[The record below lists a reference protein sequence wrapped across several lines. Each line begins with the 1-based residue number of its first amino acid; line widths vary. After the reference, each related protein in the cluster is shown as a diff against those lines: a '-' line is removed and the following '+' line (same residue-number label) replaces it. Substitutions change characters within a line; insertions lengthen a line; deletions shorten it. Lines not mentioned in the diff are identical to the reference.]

1 MDICAKG
8 AAMAD
13 YDDKLADALQVAR
26 MYYYQNLNTEA
37 IAQELDFSRSKVS
50 RLLTYAKEQGLV
62 EVRIIDPQEQSQR
75 LERRLQERYSV
86 PVVNVVKVP
95 ESANER
101 DWLEQVAAF
110 TAHTLNTLLTPHMIL
125 GLAWGTTLST
135 ISRHLIPKPISNL
148 NVVQLNG
155 AGNTQSLGI
164 AYASE
169 IVMRFAENYQAKA
182 HLFPV
187 PTFFDFAET
196 KRALWRERS
205 IRRILELQERADILL
220 YSIGAVQAGVPSHV
234 YSGGYLESRDYAELE
249 EQGVVGDIA
258 TVFFRADGSYA
269 DVPMNTRTSG
279 PDLAL
284 LRQVQHSI
292 CIVSGKGK
300 ARGLQAALRGGFV
313 KHLIVDEP
321 TARIVLEMPDAGE

>member
-1 MDICAKG
+1 
-8 AAMAD
+8 MAEF
-13 YDDKLADALQVAR
+13 DDKLADALQVAR

-37 IAQELDFSRSKVS
+37 IAQELEFSRSKVS

-62 EVRIIDPQEQSQR
+62 EVRIIDPQEQPHR
-75 LERRLQERYSV
+75 LERNLQERYGI
-86 PVVNVVKVP
+86 PTVNVVAVP
-95 ESANER
+95 ESADER
-101 DWLEQVAAF
+101 EWLERVASF
-110 TAHTLNTLLTPHMIL
+110 TAHTLNTLLSSHMIL
-125 GLAWGTTLST
+125 GLAWGTTLSAV
-135 ISRHLIPKPISNL
+135 SRHLIPKPVN
-148 NVVQLNG
+148 NVDVVQLNG

-187 PTFFDFAET
+187 PTFFDFADT

-205 IRRILELQERADILL
+205 IRRILELQERADIVL

-234 YSGGYLESRDYAELE
+234 YSGGYLESRDFAELE

-269 DVPMNTRTSG
+269 DVPINTRASG

-284 LRQVQHSI
+284 LRQVKHSL
-292 CIVSGKGK
+292 CVVSGMGK
-300 ARGLQAALRGGFV
+300 ARGLQAALRGGYV
-313 KHLIVDEP
+313 QHLIVDEP
-321 TARIVLEMPDAGE
+321 TARAVMELPDPVV

>member
-1 MDICAKG
+1 MIE
-8 AAMAD
+8 

-26 MYYYQNLNTEA
+26 MYYYQNLTTEG

-62 EVRIIDPQEQSQR
+62 EVRIIDPQEQPHR
-75 LERRLQERYSV
+75 LERGLQERYGV
-86 PVVNVVKVP
+86 PHVNVITVP
-95 ESANER
+95 ASADER
-101 DWLEQVAAF
+101 DWLERVASF
-110 TAHTLNTLLTPHMIL
+110 TAHTLNTLLDSHTIL
-125 GLAWGTTLST
+125 GLAWGTTLSA
-135 ISRHLIPKPISNL
+135 ISRHLIPKPVTNV

-169 IVMRFAENYQAKA
+169 IVMRFADNYRAKA

-187 PTFFDFAET
+187 PTFFDFPET

-234 YSGGYLESRDYAELE
+234 YSGGYLESRDFAELE
-249 EQGVVGDIA
+249 EEGVAGDIA

-269 DVPMNTRTSG
+269 DIPINARASG
-279 PDLAL
+279 PDLGL

-292 CIVSGKGK
+292 CVVSGLGK
-300 ARGLQAALRGGFV
+300 ARGLQAALCGGFV
-313 KHLIVDEP
+313 QHLIVDEP
-321 TARIVLEMPDAGE
+321 TARAVLELPDVAGV